1 VSELT
6 LDGIRALLSQAKRL
20 GLVPEYRP
28 GTMAAVTGTNPGI
41 ALVTLDGDEQASRAF
56 NLLGGLFAGA
66 RVMTVKIKPHG
77 IYIFGGFEVDNGWQ
91 TVLARDFGTGWSST
105 GGSFRS
111 TAYRLNILGDV
122 ELAGHVTQSGT
133 VGAPNTIFTLPVGYR
148 PVGGTVVWAGTLNN
162 NPAAATAPTVRGL
175 QITTAGL
182 VQVTNFA
189 GTINPGPLSLTG
201 VSFPIR
207 TV

>member
-1 VSELT
+1 MSELT
-6 LDGIRALLSQAKRL
+6 LEGVRALLAQSKRL

-28 GTMAAVTGTNPGI
+28 GTMASVTGSNPGI
-41 ALVTLDGDEQASRAF
+41 ALVTLDGDDSPLRAF
-56 NLLGGLFAGA
+56 NLVGALFAGA
-66 RVMTVKIKPHG
+66 RVMTVKINPHG
-77 IYIFGGFEVDNGWQ
+77 VYIFGGFEIDNGWQ
-91 TVLARDFGTGWSST
+91 LVQARDFGTGWSST

-111 TAYRLNILGDV
+111 AAYRLNILGDV

-148 PVGGTVVWAGTLNN
+148 PIGGTVVWAGTLNN
-162 NPAAATAPTVRGL
+162 NPAATTAPTVRGL